1 MFSRALSSMNKS
13 NVKVILD
20 EFYPGLK
27 EKRSA
32 ELSFF
37 SIGNQKCHRVESE

>member
-1 MFSRALSSMNKS
+1 MKKNNA
-13 NVKVILD
+13 KVILD
-20 EFYPGLK
+20 EIYPGLK

-37 SIGNQKCHRVESE
+37 SIGNNKKCHRVESE